1 MFCPKCGT
9 QNRIEQKYC
18 RSCRHELTAH
28 VAALEG
34 RVDDASNYLNKG
46 SMFVAIGLIV
56 VGIAKLNILANFFLR
71 ADKFGVILNILIL
84 LLIAVPLITFG
95 LIRIS
100 HAKRALAPKERS
112 GEEAITAANRDQL
125 PVAANT
131 DRSISIPSV
140 TEHTTLELK
149 EPERL
154 FKK

>member
-9 QNRIEQKYC
+9 QNLIEQKYC
-18 RSCRHELTAH
+18 SACRHQLTAH
-28 VAALEG
+28 LAALEG
-34 RVDDASNYLNKG
+34 RVDDASTYLNKG

-56 VGIAKLNILANFFLR
+56 IGIAKLNILANFFLR
-71 ADKFGVILNILIL
+71 ADKVGVIINILIL

-100 HAKRALAPKERS
+100 HAKRALAPKDKAEDK
-112 GEEAITAANRDQL
+112 AITAANLDQL
-125 PVAANT
+125 PAADT

-149 EPERL
+149 EPERVR
-154 FKK
+154 K